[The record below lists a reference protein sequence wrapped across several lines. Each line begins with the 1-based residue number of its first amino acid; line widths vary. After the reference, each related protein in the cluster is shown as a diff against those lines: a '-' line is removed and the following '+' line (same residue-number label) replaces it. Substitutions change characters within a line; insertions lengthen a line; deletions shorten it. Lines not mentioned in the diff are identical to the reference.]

1 MIEAVIFDMDG
12 VIMDSEPIHY
22 RIEKAILKNNFN
34 EPFEFK
40 DHARFVGQTTQDLWK
55 TICKERN
62 LSQGFEILSLLDNAD
77 YMQELKTGDIQAIPG
92 IVELIE
98 KLHKVKIP
106 MIVASSAIRENI
118 EVVLDRLGIT
128 NYFKGYVSGQD
139 VERTKPNPDIFLKA
153 AEKLNVEPKNC
164 LVIEDAK
171 HGVEAAK
178 TAGTFCI
185 GYRNLNSGD
194 QDLSRANVVVDKI
207 SEIKLNEIN
216 ELIKKQNKNYVTE
229 NKSN

>member
-22 RIEKAILKNNFN
+22 KIEKAILKNNFN
-34 EPFEFK
+34 EPFEFE
-40 DHARFVGQTTQDLWK
+40 DHARFVGQTTQDLWR

-77 YMQELKTGDIQAIPG
+77 YMQELKTGVIQPIPG
-92 IVELIE
+92 VVRLIE
-98 KLHKVKIP
+98 NLYEANIP

-118 EVVLDRLGIT
+118 EVVLDRFGIT
-128 NYFKGYVSGQD
+128 KYFQGYVSGQD
-139 VERTKPNPDIFLKA
+139 IERTKPNPDIFLKA
-153 AEKLNVEPKNC
+153 ADNLNVAPKNC

-171 HGVEAAK
+171 HGIEAAK
-178 TAGTFCI
+178 AAGTFCV

-194 QDLSRANVVVDKI
+194 QDLSKADMVVD
-207 SEIKLNEIN
+207 EIDMVNLNEIN
-216 ELIKKQNKNYVTE
+216 QLIKKKNKNYVT
-229 NKSN
+229 

>member
-1 MIEAVIFDMDG
+1 MIKAVIFDMDG

-22 RIEKAILKNNFN
+22 KIEKAILKNNFN
-34 EPFEFK
+34 EPFEFE
-40 DHARFVGQTTQDLWK
+40 DHARFVGQTTQDLWR

-77 YMQELKTGDIQAIPG
+77 YMQELKTGDIQPVPG
-92 IVELIE
+92 VIELIE
-98 KLHKVKIP
+98 KLHEIEIP

-118 EVVLDRLGIT
+118 EVVTDRFGIT
-128 NYFKGYVSGQD
+128 KYFQGYVSGQD

-153 AEKLNVEPKNC
+153 AEKLNIEAENC

-178 TAGTFCI
+178 AAGMFCI

-194 QDLSRANVVVDKI
+194 QDLSNADMIVDEI
-207 SEIKLNEIN
+207 DEIKLNEIN
-216 ELIKKQNKNYVTE
+216 ELIKKQNTDYVT
-229 NKSN
+229 

>member
-1 MIEAVIFDMDG
+1 MIKAVIFDMDG
-12 VIMDSEPIHY
+12 VIMDSESIHY
-22 RIEKAILKNNFN
+22 KIEKAILKNNFN
-34 EPFEFK
+34 EPFEFE
-40 DHARFVGQTTQDLWK
+40 DHARFVGQTTQNLWR

-77 YMQELKTGDIQAIPG
+77 YMQELKSGDIQPVPG
-92 IVELIE
+92 VIELI
-98 KLHKVKIP
+98 KRLHEIEIP

-118 EVVLDRLGIT
+118 EVVTDRFGIT
-128 NYFKGYVSGQD
+128 KYFQGYVSGQD

-153 AEKLNVEPKNC
+153 AEKLNIEPENC

-178 TAGTFCI
+178 AANMFCI

-194 QDLSRANVVVDKI
+194 QDLSKADMIVDKI
-207 SEIKLNEIN
+207 DEIKLNEIN
-216 ELIKKQNKNYVTE
+216 ELIKKQNTDYVT
-229 NKSN
+229 

>member
-1 MIEAVIFDMDG
+1 MKEDMIKAVIFDMDG
-12 VIMDSEPIHY
+12 VIMDSESIHY
-22 RIEKAILKNNFN
+22 KIEKAILKNNFN
-34 EPFEFK
+34 EPFEFE
-40 DHARFVGQTTQDLWK
+40 DHARFVGQTTQNLWR

-77 YMQELKTGDIQAIPG
+77 YMQELKSGDIQPVPG
-92 IVELIE
+92 VIELI
-98 KLHKVKIP
+98 KRLHEIEIP

-118 EVVLDRLGIT
+118 EVVTDSFGIT
-128 NYFKGYVSGQD
+128 KYFQGYVSGQD

-153 AEKLNVEPKNC
+153 AEKLNIEPENC

-178 TAGTFCI
+178 AANMFCI

-194 QDLSRANVVVDKI
+194 QDLSKADMIVDKI
-207 SEIKLNEIN
+207 DEIKLNEIN
-216 ELIKKQNKNYVTE
+216 ELIKKQNTDYVT
-229 NKSN
+229 

>member
-1 MIEAVIFDMDG
+1 MIKAVIFDMDG

-22 RIEKAILKNNFN
+22 KIEKAILKNNFN
-34 EPFEFK
+34 EPFEFA
-40 DHARFVGQTTQDLWK
+40 DHARFVGQTTQDLWR

-77 YMQELKTGDIQAIPG
+77 YMQELKSGDIQAVPG
-92 IVELIE
+92 AIELI
-98 KLHKVKIP
+98 KRLHEIAIP

-118 EVVLDRLGIT
+118 EVVTDRFGIT
-128 NYFKGYVSGQD
+128 KYFQGYVSGQD
-139 VERTKPNPDIFLKA
+139 LERTKPNPDIFLKA
-153 AEKLNVEPKNC
+153 AEKLNIEPENC

-178 TAGTFCI
+178 AAGMFCI

-194 QDLSRANVVVDKI
+194 QDLSKADMIVDEI
-207 SEIKLNEIN
+207 EEIKLNEIN
-216 ELIKKQNKNYVTE
+216 ELIKKQNTDYVT
-229 NKSN
+229 

>member
-1 MIEAVIFDMDG
+1 LKEDMIKAVIFDMDG
-12 VIMDSEPIHY
+12 VIMDSESIHY
-22 RIEKAILKNNFN
+22 KIEKAILKNNFN
-34 EPFEFK
+34 EPFEFE
-40 DHARFVGQTTQDLWK
+40 DHARFVGQTTQNLWR

-77 YMQELKTGDIQAIPG
+77 YMQELKSGDIQPVPG
-92 IVELIE
+92 VIELI
-98 KLHKVKIP
+98 KRLHEIEIP

-118 EVVLDRLGIT
+118 EVVTDRFGIT
-128 NYFKGYVSGQD
+128 KYFQGYVSGQD

-153 AEKLNVEPKNC
+153 AEKLNIEPENC

-178 TAGTFCI
+178 AANMFCI

-194 QDLSRANVVVDKI
+194 QDLSKADMIVDKI
-207 SEIKLNEIN
+207 DEIKLNEIN
-216 ELIKKQNKNYVTE
+216 ELIKKQNTDYVT
-229 NKSN
+229 